1 MADDPVRRT
10 VELEVLSAAETES
23 KREPY
28 EPQWELSVKVNA
40 ISNYPFKAWIPRQA
54 GQQPPPKRTYTSIIE
69 RGRLKQDKDGHYD
82 NHYQW
87 NIYRFNTGEAVTG
100 NGHEEAPAASQP
112 GIPAPRIPE
121 DVMKA
126 DHPSKRRSIERQGAV
141 DKAIAYYSIGGGAKD
156 VRLNEDLLATAEA
169 IYRWI
174 SQEPT
179 PAEELGL

>member
-1 MADDPVRRT
+1 
-10 VELEVLSAAETES
+10 
-23 KREPY
+23 
-28 EPQWELSVKVNA
+28 
-40 ISNYPFKAWIPRQA
+40 
-54 GQQPPPKRTYTSIIE
+54 
-69 RGRLKQDKDGHYD
+69 
-82 NHYQW
+82 
-87 NIYRFNTGEAVTG
+87 
-100 NGHEEAPAASQP
+100 
-112 GIPAPRIPE
+112 
-121 DVMKA
+121 MKP